1 MGKILLHSLVTVSI
15 MIYLILMMS
24 NDIGFSSRAYGQ
36 THEMATRDNAS
47 DSNVQEKSTFSAIGQ
62 INSLV
67 ITFSEEDFNLANAF
81 KVILSGEW
89 NLSVDGG
96 KITTFGANFLA
107 SPMDGSKGHIHEISN
122 FKSTTENGIELT
134 QDNNLSVD
142 GTSDIKINGINIWEE
157 ARISILISNGN
168 TITIDPDDNDT
179 EDHFGGQ
186 PVYGIVTRLIS

>member
-1 MGKILLHSLVTVSI
+1 
-15 MIYLILMMS
+15 MS
-24 NDIGFSSRAYGQ
+24 NDIGFPSRAYGQ
-36 THEMATRDNAS
+36 THEMATQDNAS
-47 DSNVQEKSTFSAIGQ
+47 ESNIQEKSTFSMIGQ

-67 ITFSEEDFNLANAF
+67 ITFSEEDFNIANAF

-89 NLSVDGG
+89 NLSVDDG

-107 SPMDGSKGHIHEISN
+107 SPMDGTKGPIHQISN
-122 FKSTTENGIELT
+122 FKSTTENVIELT

-142 GTSDIKINGINIWEE
+142 GTADIKINGINIWEE
-157 ARISILISNGN
+157 AHISILISNGN

-186 PVYGIVTRLIS
+186 PIYGIVTRLIS